1 MQVTKNVITN
11 EINKLNTNPEYWGS
25 EDNVTNENNIFD
37 YFLNNNIVDQDWF
50 DDKLNYTNTERLTE
64 LLKQI

>member
-1 MQVTKNVITN
+1 MQVLKIVINN

>member
-1 MQVTKNVITN
+1 MQVIKIVINN

-50 DDKLNYTNTERLTE
+50 DNKLNYTNTERLTE

>member
-1 MQVTKNVITN
+1 MQVIKIVINN

>member
-1 MQVTKNVITN
+1 MQVLKIVINN

-37 YFLNNNIVDQDWF
+37 YFLNNNIVNQDWF

>member
-1 MQVTKNVITN
+1 MQVLKIVITN

-37 YFLNNNIVDQDWF
+37 YFLNNNIVNQDWF